1 MTLYDFVI
9 NPSINVSPYCY
20 SILRLDPYQS
30 CSHRCIYCF
39 GRWYR
44 TPESYDIK
52 PIPNIIESFKRIL
65 KFLNRN
71 NLKIIPFRLSTLI
84 DPFQNIEEDYRV
96 SRKIINLCLNYDI
109 PLIINTK
116 AILPLKSDY
125 LNLLEKLNEKG
136 IVIVQI
142 SFSTLND
149 DIAKVLEPNTPPPI
163 SRLNMIEKLSSE
175 NIPVIVRLQPFIPG
189 ISDYE
194 IEKSIEEFKYA
205 GAKQIIVEVLRDEIE
220 NLKVYME
227 LAYDKSI
234 YENLDEWSSYSPS
247 VEVPS
252 KIVRPSINWKIK
264 IYSKIRELCVKYGLQ
279 FSTCKEGFYDY
290 HTASNCCGMQFI
302 DSSKY
307 IRRPTLYEAW
317 IYYKTNNKLP
327 NFKELVDS
335 LNDSYIFGDEV
346 KRYPKL
352 LKKKIKSHEKILCE
366 LLNERRNELINLL
379 PTININLIK
388 DLMEKL

>member
-1 MTLYDFVI
+1 MASYDFVI

-30 CSHRCIYCF
+30 CNHRCMYCF

-44 TPESYDIK
+44 TSETHDIK
-52 PIPNIIESFKRIL
+52 PIPNILESFKRIL
-65 KFLNRN
+65 NFLKRN

-96 SRKIINLCLNYDI
+96 SRKIMNLCLNYDV

-116 AILPLKSDY
+116 AILPLKPDY
-125 LNLLEKLNEKG
+125 LDLLKKLSNKS

-142 SFSTLND
+142 SFSTLNN
-149 DIAKVLEPNTPPPI
+149 DISKVLEPNVPSPI
-163 SRLNMIEKLSSE
+163 SRLDMMEKLSIE
-175 NIPVIVRLQPFIPG
+175 NIPVIVRMQPFIPG

-205 GAKQIIVEVLRDEIE
+205 GARQIIVEVLRDEIE
-220 NLKVYME
+220 NLKFYKE

-252 KIVRPSINWKIK
+252 KIIRPNIHWKTK
-264 IYSKIRELCVKYGLQ
+264 IYSKIRELCIKYGLQ

-290 HTASNCCGMQFI
+290 HTAPNCCGIHFI

-307 IRRPTLYEAW
+307 IQRPTLYEAW

-327 NFKELVDS
+327 NFKELVTS

-346 KRYPKL
+346 KRYPRS
-352 LKKKIKSHEKILCE
+352 LKKKIKSHEKILYE

-379 PTININLIK
+379 PTTNI
-388 DLMEKL
+388 KL